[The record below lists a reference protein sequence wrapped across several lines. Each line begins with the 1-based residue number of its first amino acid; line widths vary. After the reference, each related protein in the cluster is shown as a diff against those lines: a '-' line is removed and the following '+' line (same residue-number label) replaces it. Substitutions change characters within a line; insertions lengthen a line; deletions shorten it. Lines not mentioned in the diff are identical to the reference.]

1 MHPRAS
7 ERIWTGELR
16 VPPSAAPHRPTLYCA
31 RSPLLPPPS
40 NATQEAALRGQAR
53 DDQEGKRERPSHL
66 CPAAVAPN
74 KPPRRKRHQGRRR
87 SQQQWTLWRCCRR
100 LQRWRTSRHRH
111 YGSRR
116 SSTQCIRILTATPSQ
131 RTKRRQR
138 DAGVFL
144 EGIQYGEI
152 NPTAFVRALSWCSPK
167 QGESFIDLGS
177 GTGKAVMT
185 AAATYAFSS
194 ATGVELL
201 RPLHDAAV
209 AALARSDANTL
220 FTKDVRFVCADA
232 LEHDWIGHDIVF
244 VSLTCFSDEQ
254 VARVAAGA
262 EKMRVGARL
271 LVTTKAL
278 EGRNSQGHA
287 DGKRAFPSLKL
298 LHNDQLHYGK
308 GKLTFRAYERV

>member
-1 MHPRAS
+1 MPRKKQ
-7 ERIWTGELR
+7 L
-16 VPPSAAPHRPTLYCA
+16 SAAKLATIKKANENAQATYAQRRLLKQTAAAQAAPGSEAFPA
-31 RSPLLPPPS
+31 AADPLAMLSAIAAVADEPPPS
-40 NATQEAALRGQAR
+40 LRI
-53 DDQEGKRERPSHL
+53 K
-66 CPAAVAPN
+66 AVVDAMYSDIDGYAIA
-74 KPPRRKRHQGRRR
+74 KDE
-87 SQQQWTLWRCCRR
+87 
-100 LQRWRTSRHRH
+100 
-111 YGSRR
+111 
-116 SSTQCIRILTATPSQ
+116 
-131 RTKRRQR
+131 KRRQR

-167 QGESFIDLGS
+167 SGESFIDLGS

-220 FTKDVRFVCADA
+220 LTKDVRFVCADA

-287 DGKRAFPSLKL
+287 DRKRAFPSLKL